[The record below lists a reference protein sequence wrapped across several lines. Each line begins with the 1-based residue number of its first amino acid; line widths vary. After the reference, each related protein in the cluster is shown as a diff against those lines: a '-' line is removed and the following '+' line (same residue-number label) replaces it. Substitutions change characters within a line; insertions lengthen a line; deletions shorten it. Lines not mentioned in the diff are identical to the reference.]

1 MAKYLPA
8 DLIDRITELRRRNG
22 YTQKYVA
29 ENIGISE
36 SNYSRIENRDIVSV
50 GHNLL
55 IGLAKLYDVP
65 ADFLLGIND
74 APDKTYFEIK
84 QLGLSVD
91 SAISLYEQKPNREV
105 INRFLV
111 NDKFCKLTRMIAVYF
126 SGCLSDMT
134 EAGNIIRDINYD
146 MLMNFTDKG
155 LLPNDDDVRDVKRGL
170 KASKEKKDQYDLIKI
185 NEQFMTVLKE
195 MKKECKEEEPHE
207 ENVLDIEKVKEIT
220 RTASE
225 NMIKEGLSKQ
235 EKLKISVDAIND
247 IVGSVTYFLPRDR
260 EKMGK
265 ALTTL
270 IKIMEKYGRQI
281 DSKESSAAG

>member
-1 MAKYLPA
+1 
-8 DLIDRITELRRRNG
+8 
-22 YTQKYVA
+22 
-29 ENIGISE
+29 
-36 SNYSRIENRDIVSV
+36 
-50 GHNLL
+50 
-55 IGLAKLYDVP
+55 
-65 ADFLLGIND
+65 
-74 APDKTYFEIK
+74 
-84 QLGLSVD
+84 
-91 SAISLYEQKPNREV
+91 
-105 INRFLV
+105 
-111 NDKFCKLTRMIAVYF
+111 
-126 SGCLSDMT
+126 MT